1 MKIKWYG
8 QASFAIEGSTGSRV
22 VTDPYDPEKAG
33 YKPFPDAADIVIKS
47 SSSDDFHDND
57 HLVPKRSGAVVVDAL
72 AAAQSGGGARAGGIS
87 FRAIE
92 AMEHIDHPSGHPDQ
106 NAMYRF
112 AMDGIEVGHM
122 GDIGTP
128 FTEAQLEFFCGVHV
142 LLGHAGGFPVI
153 SLEELVRVVAAVKP
167 NLLIPMHFRTL
178 RYMPR
183 DMFFITEFLRH
194 FPDEM
199 VDFASDCEVEL
210 TLSALPAPTR
220 ALVLDYY

>member
-1 MKIKWYG
+1 MTTI
-8 QASFAIEGSTGSRV
+8 I
-22 VTDPYDPEKAG
+22 
-33 YKPFPDAADIVIKS
+33 
-47 SSSDDFHDND
+47 
-57 HLVPKRSGAVVVDAL
+57 LCRSGNGAEVVDAL
-72 AAAQSGGGARAGGIS
+72 VVAQSGGSAAAGGVS

-112 AMDGIEVGHM
+112 AMDGIEIGHM

-128 FTEAQLEFFCGVHV
+128 FTEAQLEFFGGVHV

-153 SLEELVRVVAAVKP
+153 SLEELMRVVAAVRP

-178 RYMPR
+178 RYR
-183 DMFFITEFLRH
+183 LRNMFFITEFLQH
-194 FPDEM
+194 FPDEK

-210 TLSALPAPTR
+210 ALTALPEPTR
-220 ALVLDYY
+220 ALVLDYF

>member
-8 QASFAIEGSTGSRV
+8 QASFAVEDSTGRRI

-57 HLVPKRSGAVVVDAL
+57 HLVPKRKGAKVVDAL
-72 AAAQSGGGARAGGIS
+72 VVAQGGGVEAGGVY

-112 AMDGIEVGHM
+112 AMDGIEIGHM

-128 FTEAQLEFFCGVHV
+128 FTEAQLEFFDGVHV

-153 SLEELVRVVAAVKP
+153 SLEELMRVVASVKP

-178 RYMPR
+178 RYKLR
-183 DMFFITEFLRH
+183 NMFFISEFLKH
-194 FPDEM
+194 FPDEK
-199 VDFASDCEVEL
+199 VDFASDCEAEL
-210 TLSALPAPTR
+210 TVAALPEPTR
-220 ALVLDYY
+220 ALVLDYF